1 MPAEVEFRAAIALAQ
16 KIGAKARELR
26 EAMSLARM
34 LRKRGNLAEA
44 RDLLARFTRASLKA
58 STPPT

>member
-16 KIGAKARELR
+16 KIGAKAWELR

-44 RDLLARFTRASLKA
+44 RDCWPALLGLH
-58 STPPT
+58 